1 MVDMA
6 IEKAMERLPT
16 VITEEDNR
24 RLVNQYF
31 T

>member
-6 IEKAMERLPT
+6 IEKAMERLPA
-16 VITEEDNR
+16 VITEEDNH
-24 RLVNQYF
+24 RLVDQYF